1 MPLARYDS
9 AVATAG
15 IILLWG
21 WSLLQLFLSVTPPCS
36 AAWMSKENS
45 AWAKQQVFSNQVGW
59 NVRDFFSPMKM
70 IDFFIYLHFWLL
82 LLCSGCFSAFW
93 MVFSHLGRDDQ
104 WNSTLLFYEGCC
116 SGPLSLAIP
125 AVLLQTCITWQ
136 EPRGSFSYDLTP
148 SQILSCGYQMKR
160 VQPYFFEDRPI

>member
-1 MPLARYDS
+1 M
-9 AVATAG
+9 
-15 IILLWG
+15 IQQW
-21 WSLLQLFLSVTPPCS
+21 LQLESFSCGDGVYYSCSSQWPPPCS

-59 NVRDFFSPMKM
+59 NVHDFFSPMKM

-93 MVFSHLGRDDQ
+93 MVFFHLGRDDQ